1 MKNSTR
7 RSTRRSRDKWNRML
21 VVDTTAF
28 IQPQPDEPSQQ
39 EQKNE
44 VDESS
49 VQEQDDDDV
58 PQQKKQKN
66 EASES
71 LVHDNDV
78 EELPTAKK
86 DNGLQQLVDKIFTT
100 AAEKKKKKLRWKWM
114 RMMMI

>member
-1 MKNSTR
+1 
-7 RSTRRSRDKWNRML
+7 ML

-44 VDESS
+44 VDESL
-49 VQEQDDDDV
+49 VQDDDDV

-66 EASES
+66 EAGES
-71 LVHDNDV
+71 SVYDDDDDDDV

-100 AAEKKKKKLRWKWM
+100 AAERRSCPLVQSQFLFHRENSVCL
-114 RMMMI
+114 

>member
-1 MKNSTR
+1 
-7 RSTRRSRDKWNRML
+7 ML

-49 VQEQDDDDV
+49 VQDDYDV

-66 EASES
+66 EAAES
-71 LVHDNDV
+71 LVQDDDDDDV

-86 DNGLQQLVDKIFTT
+86 DNGLQQLVDKISDLLVQSQFLFHR
-100 AAEKKKKKLRWKWM
+100 ENSVCL
-114 RMMMI
+114 